1 MMRTLSEIGRERS
14 RWLDRLLDYRRTLR
28 ESGGYMSDARLAGY
42 KTAIADCE
50 AMIAALD
57 EEVSKRSF
65 NNLLNLN

>member
-1 MMRTLSEIGRERS
+1 
-14 RWLDRLLDYRRTLR
+14 
-28 ESGGYMSDARLAGY
+28 MSDARLAGY